1 MTRDS
6 SLRFLVLVSIISVY
20 LICFSLR
27 EAGAVTYNTCLQDNS
42 SGYSLQ
48 INSTSGDYKFKRC
61 SDGFT
66 LTGLGSVTS
75 HGSSFSLQHNPSD
88 RRVTASWS
96 TATNTGTA
104 SLQLPVGTTVITI
117 SDSNITNNNCGS

>member
-1 MTRDS
+1 MTRDYS
-6 SLRFLVLVSIISVY
+6 VRFLVVVSIISVY
-20 LICFSLR
+20 LISISLS
-27 EAGAVTYNTCLQDNS
+27 EAGVITYNTCLQDNS

-48 INSTSGDYKFKRC
+48 INSTTGDYKFKRC

-75 HGSSFSLQHNPSD
+75 HGSTFTLQHNPSD
-88 RRVTASWS
+88 RRVTANWS
-96 TATNTGTA
+96 TSTNTGTA

-117 SDSNITNNNCGS
+117 TDSNITNNNCGS

>member
-1 MTRDS
+1 MTKDYS
-6 SLRFLVLVSIISVY
+6 VRFLVVVSIISVY
-20 LICFSLR
+20 LISISLS
-27 EAGAVTYNTCLQDNS
+27 EAGVITYNTCLQDNS

-48 INSTSGDYKFKRC
+48 INSTTGDYKFKRC

-75 HGSSFSLQHNPSD
+75 HGSSFTLQHNPSD

-104 SLQLPVGTTVITI
+104 SLQMGGATVITI